1 MFLNYSNLD
10 PTRYDYQ
17 PALSY
22 KRMMTFVVGDR
33 RVGKTFKY
41 KLRAIKR
48 SLIKHAIT
56 FMWLRIM
63 KTEIDEAKASFF
75 EDIEKLNVFP
85 EYSFK
90 VVGNYGYATLLDTG
104 ETFPICYFGFIKNA
118 QTIKGT
124 AFPYVECVYLDEFMQ
139 EEGMQPCRNMV
150 TLLFSILY
158 SVFSLKTIR
167 CVLLGNAVTMV
178 NPFFVHYG
186 VRDINRSFTKGK
198 DYVIENVNFEPR
210 YAKFRENAKQS
221 DFGKLVKGTDYE
233 KYALDNKF
241 VLDDTSDVEKK
252 KLSKNDNICAF
263 QLENL
268 VNVYVDKDYLYFEK
282 VKKTDA
288 PTYTPFVNKAKNDII
303 YMKYSAE
310 LFKRIFSL
318 VNVRKVVYSDLVTK
332 SEVNELMKKVVGNLN
347 LT

>member
-10 PTRYDYQ
+10 PTRYDCQ
-17 PALSY
+17 RVLSY
-22 KRMMTFVVGDR
+22 KRQLTFVVGDR

-41 KLRAIKR
+41 KLKCIKK

-75 EDIEKLNVFP
+75 EDIEKLNIFP

-90 VVGNYGYATLLDTG
+90 VVGNYGYATLLSTG
-104 ETFPICYFGFIKNA
+104 ETFAICYFGFIKNA

-124 AFPYVECVYLDEFMQ
+124 AFPYVEVVVLDEFMQ
-139 EEGMQPCRNMV
+139 EEGMQPCKNMV
-150 TLLFSILY
+150 NLLFSILY
-158 SVFSLKTIR
+158 SVFSLRKIR

-186 VRDINRSFTKGK
+186 VRDINRPFTKGK
-198 DYVIENVNFEPR
+198 DYVIENVNYEER
-210 YAKFRENAKQS
+210 YATFRDNAKKS
-221 DFGKLVKGTDYE
+221 DFGNLVKGTDYE
-233 KYALDNKF
+233 KYALENKF
-241 VLDDTSDVEKK
+241 VMDDTSDVR
-252 KLSKNDNICAF
+252 KLKLNKSDIVCAF
-263 QLENL
+263 QLEKL
-268 VNVYVDKDYLYFEK
+268 INVYIDKNYLYFEAT
-282 VKKTDA
+282 KKTDA
-288 PTYTPFVNKAKNDII
+288 PIYTPFVNKAKNDII

-318 VNVRKVVYSDLVTK
+318 VNVRKVIYDTLLTK

>member
-10 PTRYDYQ
+10 TTRYDSQ
-17 PALSY
+17 RVLSY
-22 KRMMTFVVGDR
+22 KRQLTFVVGDR
-33 RVGKTFKY
+33 RVGKTFKF
-41 KLRAIKR
+41 KFNCIKK

-63 KTEIDEAKASFF
+63 KTEIDEAKGSFF
-75 EDIEKLNVFP
+75 EDIEKLNIFP

-124 AFPYVECVYLDEFMQ
+124 AFPYVEVVVLDEFMQ

-150 TLLFSILY
+150 NLLFSILY
-158 SVFSLKTIR
+158 SVFSLRKIR
-167 CVLLGNAVTMV
+167 CILLGNAVTMI

-186 VRDINRSFTKGK
+186 IKDINRAFTKGK
-198 DYVIENVNFEPR
+198 DYVIENVNYEER
-210 YAKFRENAKQS
+210 YATFRKNAKES
-221 DFGKLVKGTDYE
+221 NFGQLVKGTSYE

-241 VLDDTSDVEKK
+241 VMDDTTDVQ
-252 KLSKNDNICAF
+252 KLKLKHDDIVCAF
-263 QLENL
+263 QLEKL
-268 VNVYVDKDYLYFEK
+268 INVYVDKNYLYFETI
-282 VKKTDA
+282 KKTDA
-288 PTYTPFVNKAKNDII
+288 PIYTPFVNKAKDDII
-303 YMKYSAE
+303 YMKYSAD

-318 VNVRKVVYSDLVTK
+318 VNVRKVIYDNLLTK

-347 LT
+347 IT